1 MKKFSFKAGT
11 ALLLAA
17 LLATQTLAG
26 CSKKAE
32 DETLEDVEIE
42 IIDKGAEIN
51 AYIATYPYDLD
62 PGRFQFDSELSK
74 YYSLIYEGLFRI
86 GEDGK
91 LEGALAKEWEYEED
105 ERDGKLKLQIK
116 LASTS
121 WSDGVG
127 VDSDDVVYTFKRL
140 LAPENSNPAAA
151 LLFPIENAKAA
162 KSGLVTIDDVG
173 FSAINASTVEIIFEK
188 EFTDV
193 EYFLRN
199 LANPVFTPLRE
210 DVISSYGEDWAQAF
224 HIKKQRDGDDTVNSI
239 VTNGPFLVK
248 EWTEDFLMLERSS
261 YYRNL
266 NPEQK
271 VTKFV
276 NPYRIIINFANDA
289 DTQIENYN
297 LKKGKERVFFVGS
310 FSKEG
315 YEQYASKAD
324 SFADGAA
331 YTYYFNTTNK
341 LFSNEKVRKAL
352 SVALDRNEIASIVGM
367 GAVPATGYVPTGVD
381 ADAKGKKDYRSVAG
395 DVISASANIEEA
407 KSLLKEAGVSKGS
420 FTLSIRSDYDWEIA
434 VAEYAQSVWKELGFS
449 VKIDKLSAK
458 SSKAAEVSEYET
470 KLASGD
476 FEVIGFD
483 NCSLSVDAYSF
494 LVPFARE
501 YSGNVV
507 PVDDDAEPSTPHIT
521 GFDDEE
527 YNALIEG
534 VIELDEDGEIAS
546 ATGILGAKNAAARL
560 EIYKQ
565 AEAMLAE
572 KVPSAPL
579 FFGTN
584 TYLVSG
590 KLSKVAY
597 NYAGNPVL
605 TATKLSGYKDYKL
618 SEITEEEAE

>member
-1 MKKFSFKAGT
+1 MKKLSVKTGL

-17 LLATQTLAG
+17 LMATQTLAG
-26 CSKKAE
+26 CSNKKIDEDIEDAE
-32 DETLEDVEIE
+32 VEV
-42 IIDKGAEIN
+42 IDKGAEIN

-62 PGRFQFDSELSK
+62 PGRIQYDSELSK
-74 YYSLIYEGLFRI
+74 YYSLIYEGLFKI
-86 GEDGK
+86 SESGK

-121 WSDGVG
+121 WSDGVA
-127 VDSDDVVYTFKRL
+127 VDADDVVYSFKRL

-151 LLFPIENAKAA
+151 VLYPIENAKAA

-199 LANPVFTPLRE
+199 LASPVFTPLRE
-210 DVISSYGEDWAQAF
+210 DVISTYGDDWAQAF
-224 HIKKQRDGDDTVNSI
+224 HLKKQRDGDDTVNSI

-248 EWTEDFLMLERSS
+248 EWTNEFLMLERSS

-271 VTKFV
+271 VTQYV
-276 NPYRIIINFANDA
+276 TPYRFIINFANEPDV
-289 DTQIENYN
+289 QIENYN
-297 LKKGKERVFFVGS
+297 LKEGIERVFLIGS

-324 SFADGAA
+324 SFAAGSA
-331 YTYYFNTTNK
+331 YTYYFNTENK
-341 LFSNEKVRKAL
+341 LFANEKVRKAL
-352 SVALDRNEIASIVGM
+352 SIALDRNEIASIVGR
-367 GAVPATGYVPTGVD
+367 GAVPATGYVPTGVI
-381 ADAKGKKDYRSVAG
+381 ADDKGKKEYRDAAE
-395 DVISASANIEEA
+395 DVISASAKLDEA
-407 KSLLKEAGVSKGS
+407 KALLKEAGVTKGN
-420 FTLSIRSDYDWEIA
+420 FTITVRKDNDWEIA
-434 VAEYAQSVWKELGFS
+434 VAEYAQSVWKNLGFNA
-449 VKIDKLSAK
+449 KIEKLTAK
-458 SSKAAEVSEYET
+458 SDKQHEVSEFET

-483 NCSLSVDAYSF
+483 NCAMSADAYSF

-501 YSGNVV
+501 FSGSVV
-507 PVDDDAEPSTPHIT
+507 PVDDDAEPSSPHIT

-527 YNALIEG
+527 YNALIKG
-534 VIELDEDGEIAS
+534 VVELDEEGEVAS
-546 ATGILGAKNAAARL
+546 ATGILGAKNAAERL
-560 EIYKQ
+560 AIYKQ

-584 TYLVSG
+584 SYIVSG
-590 KLSKVAY
+590 KLSKVEY
-597 NYAGNPVL
+597 NSNGNPVL
-605 TATKLSGYKDYKL
+605 NKTKLSSYKKYKL
-618 SEITEEEAE
+618 SEVTAEEK